1 MVIVVPSTVTVPLSL
16 VTTVV
21 PLKVIVVVELFESL
35 SSDSVVVVSVAESEE
50 LLVNTEAVSDAVT
63 PVVLELVLE
72 LVFSSA
78 LFVSDAEVSLV
89 VLSAVSEELASGVAE
104 VLDCSDVSL
113 LVDVAAVSSVVLVVD
128 ESVSEVTVVEAV
140 VEVLVAVSVL
150 VSEVADVL
158 SVCVLSSI
166 KSAVVSPVE
175 TVESV
180 DSVFASSAE
189 ALLSFRTTELPK
201 IKLATRTEPAV
212 FHFDDFL
219 MA

>member
-21 PLKVIVVVELFESL
+21 PLKVIVVVELSESL
-35 SSDSVVVVSVAESEE
+35 SSDSVVVVSVAESET
-50 LLVNTEAVSDAVT
+50 LLVNTEAVSDAVVS
-63 PVVLELVLE
+63 VVLELVLE

-113 LVDVAAVSSVVLVVD
+113 LVDVAVLFSVVLVVD
-128 ESVSEVTVVEAV
+128 ESVSDAEVA
-140 VEVLVAVSVL
+140 VEVLVTVSAPVSV
-150 VSEVADVL
+150 VSDVL

-166 KSAVVSPVE
+166 KSAVVSPVV

-180 DSVFASSAE
+180 DSLFASSAE
-189 ALLSFRTTELPK
+189 TLLSFKTTELLK
-201 IKLATRTEPAV
+201 IRLATRTEPAV